1 MFWWV
6 AALYDRSMRQS
17 EEACLDSWR
26 TELLRDLS
34 GEVLEIGAGTGA
46 SLPRYPKAVTRLVLC
61 EPDRHMRRQL
71 QARVDSLGLSHANVL
86 DASLDDLP
94 IAPESFDAVVC
105 SLVLCSVSD
114 QHRALSGILR
124 VLKPRGRL
132 VFLEHVAADDN
143 PRRLRWQ
150 RRLEPIWKRFMGNCH
165 LARRTES
172 AILNAGFEIKWIKR
186 ESIRKALPIVR
197 PSIRGVAQ
205 KAHRP

>member
-1 MFWWV
+1 SAEAISSQPVPGTMPQRPRNGQDTRSGSASDRAFQARRSRLLAMFWWV

-94 IAPESFDAVVC
+94 VAPESFDAVVC
-105 SLVLCSVSD
+105 SLVL
-114 QHRALSGILR
+114 
-124 VLKPRGRL
+124 
-132 VFLEHVAADDN
+132 
-143 PRRLRWQ
+143 
-150 RRLEPIWKRFMGNCH
+150 
-165 LARRTES
+165 
-172 AILNAGFEIKWIKR
+172 
-186 ESIRKALPIVR
+186 
-197 PSIRGVAQ
+197 
-205 KAHRP
+205 